1 MARTGQDGSQELA
14 RNLPMVRFGSC
25 EDEKVVVPGRESPFD
40 GKKITERRFA
50 VPLFHGPLG
59 KLGPLNG

>member
-1 MARTGQDGSQELA
+1 
-14 RNLPMVRFGSC
+14 MVRFGSC